1 MSQQSSQTSA
11 LEWKQTPQPPKQE
24 FPGLAHA
31 SSKDPHSGNNPYN
44 KPGLPERTNTAT
56 ATDSTGITGP
66 PAESKPLAE
75 IPQWISGF
83 GRGGG
88 GWDRPLS
95 HC

>member
-11 LEWKQTPQPPKQE
+11 LEWKPTPQPPSRNFLDWLTHPPRILTLATIPTTNPGYLSAPTQPPQPTA
-24 FPGLAHA
+24 PGLQGHQL
-31 SSKDPHSGNNPYN
+31 SQ
-44 KPGLPERTNTAT
+44 KPPG
-56 ATDSTGITGP
+56 
-66 PAESKPLAE
+66 E